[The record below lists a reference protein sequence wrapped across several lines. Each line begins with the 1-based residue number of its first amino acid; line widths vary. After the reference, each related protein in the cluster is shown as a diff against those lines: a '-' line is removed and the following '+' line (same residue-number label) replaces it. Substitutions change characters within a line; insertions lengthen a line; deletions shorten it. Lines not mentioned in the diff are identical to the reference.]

1 MERENPDP
9 DAEQLLSY
17 DHVDTSFDA
26 DPDVEEFDGIDI
38 TESDGPDLEAGDDLD
53 TGAAISDRDRS

>member
-17 DHVDTSFDA
+17 DHVSDFEA
-26 DPDVEEFDGIDI
+26 DPDVSDFDGIDI